1 MQADAAAPNIYMQF
15 DLMFDDLAAMDAAL
29 ASPIRAEVQARI
41 KAGMAPF
48 MGRVSHIVFEDLA
61 P

>member
-1 MQADAAAPNIYMQF
+1 MCGITGFLDF
-15 DLMFDDLAAMDAAL
+15 TRSSTDEVL
-29 ASPIRAEVQARI
+29 RAEVQARI